1 MHAVI
6 QRSLAYDKYPSC
18 IQVRA
23 TFPFDLLL
31 SDYNLPLSVPLFYS
45 SLSRRPPAGWM
56 VRSSARCAS
65 WRPRRSLTWGEHRRR
80 VKLTFYF
87 ITHVEAPAV
96 LNVNQRVNA
105 AHPEG
110 NNKNINRTITSQE
123 EQTRLHIYISTTGS
137 KAGCSIL
144 IFLGILDYNSYL

>member
-105 AHPEG
+105 AQPGGKQQKHQPHHHITG
-110 NNKNINRTITSQE
+110 RTNTFTHLHLHHRKQSGVFYFNFSRYL
-123 EQTRLHIYISTTGS
+123 RL
-137 KAGCSIL
+137 
-144 IFLGILDYNSYL
+144 